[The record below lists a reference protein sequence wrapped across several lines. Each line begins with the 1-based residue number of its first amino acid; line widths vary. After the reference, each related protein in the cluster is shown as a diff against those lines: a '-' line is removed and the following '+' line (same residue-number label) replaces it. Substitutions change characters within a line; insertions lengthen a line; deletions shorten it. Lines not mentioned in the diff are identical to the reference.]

1 MSPLSRR
8 GFLKNSLV
16 AAGGAALFSGCAS
29 AAGKA
34 GPGRAP
40 ATKVRGAN
48 EKIRVAVAGL
58 NGRGKSH
65 YGAFAGME
73 NVEVVC
79 LVDPD
84 TRLFGPAV
92 KAVEAKGH
100 NQPATVQDIR
110 RVLDDK
116 DIDVVSI
123 ATPNHWHSLMTIWAC
138 QAGKDVYVEKPM
150 SHNIHEGRIAVETAR
165 KYGRIVQHGTQSRS
179 EKSWAK
185 AVAAVHSGKLGKLL
199 ITRAL
204 CYKAGGGESTRGSI
218 GWKPY
223 KTPPR
228 ELDFNIWLGP
238 AREQPYHENLVHY
251 RWHWFW
257 DFGNGDLGNQGVHQ
271 MDIARWSIK
280 GATLPRS
287 VVSFGGRL
295 GYYDQGEV
303 ASTQMAIMDF
313 GDTKLIFET
322 RGLPSEKYRG
332 VNVGNIFH
340 LEAGTLIEGKF
351 YPNGSDQPVPLPDV
365 EYRLGPGNGPFAN
378 FIAAVRSR
386 KVSDLNADVL
396 EGHYSSACCHLC
408 NMSIRLGGKTP
419 FRPRAPYFDTDPDAA
434 EVLERTEQYL
444 AANGVKIEESG
455 YTLGRKLMVDAAAE
469 RIIGDEDANAMLTRH
484 YRAGFVVP
492 EKV

>member
-1 MSPLSRR
+1 MSRLSRR

-16 AAGGAALFSGCAS
+16 AAGGSLVAGSWS
-29 AAGKA
+29 ARKSVAQEA
-34 GPGRAP
+34 AP
-40 ATKVRGAN
+40 ATGVRGAN
-48 EKIRVAVAGL
+48 ETIRVVVAGL

-73 NVEVVC
+73 HVQVVC
-79 LVDPD
+79 LADPD
-84 TRLFGPAV
+84 SRLFGSAV
-92 KAVEAKGH
+92 KAVESKGH
-100 NQPATVQDIR
+100 NKPDTVQDIR
-110 RVLDDK
+110 RALDNK
-116 DIDVVSI
+116 DIDVVSV
-123 ATPNHWHSLMTIWAC
+123 ATPNHWHSLITIWAC

-165 KYGRIVQHGTQSRS
+165 KYNRIVQHGTQSRS

-223 KTPPR
+223 KTPPK

-238 AREQPYHENLVHY
+238 AHQQPYHENIVHY

-287 VVSFGGRL
+287 VVTFGGRL
-295 GYYDQGEV
+295 GYYDQGEA
-303 ASTQMAIMDF
+303 ASTEMAIMDF

-322 RGLPSEKYRG
+322 RGLPSEKYHG
-332 VNVGNIFH
+332 VGVGNIFH
-340 LEAGTLIEGKF
+340 LEAGMVIEDKF
-351 YPNGSDQPVPLPDV
+351 YPKGSDKAAPLPDV
-365 EYRLGPGNGPFAN
+365 ECKLGPGKGPFAN

-396 EGHYSSACCHLC
+396 EGHYSSACCHLS
-408 NMSIRLGGKTP
+408 NMSIRVGGKTP
-419 FRPRAPYFDTDPDAA
+419 FRPRAPYFDTDPEAA

-444 AANGVKIEESG
+444 AANGMKIDETG
-455 YTLGRKLMVDAAAE
+455 YTLGRKLMVDAKTE
-469 RIIGDEDANAMLTRH
+469 RIIDDDDANELLTRN
-484 YRAGFVVP
+484 YRAPFVVP
-492 EKV
+492 DKVG